1 MSNRL
6 KNIAPKISKNVNAK
20 ILTLDVEC
28 SANLVYAF
36 GLRDQHIGLS
46 QIVEHGKMI
55 SFAAKWYRDDNVIYK
70 SVHDDGEDDMLQTL
84 WDLLDET
91 DILCTFNGVSFDN
104 KVIRRALLL
113 AGFPPPTPWKD
124 VDLLRI
130 ARKQFRFTSN
140 KLQNLC
146 YELGLPLKIETGGFD
161 LWKRCAEGDA
171 QAWKEMRFYNMND
184 VVVTEK
190 LMDRLR
196 PWLTGIHLG
205 QFVNED
211 AAGNVAACPN
221 CGSDQIEQYTDRTYK
236 ANIQTY
242 AAMRCKKCGTP
253 MRGTSKKREPITTRA
268 VK

>member
-1 MSNRL
+1 MTTNRL
-6 KNIAPKISKNVNAK
+6 KHIAPKMNKNVNARV
-20 ILTLDVEC
+20 LTLDVEC

-84 WDLLDET
+84 WNLLDET

-104 KVIRRALLL
+104 KVIRREFLL

-146 YELGLPLKIETGGFD
+146 YELGLPLKIEAGGFD

-190 LMDRLR
+190 LMDRMR
-196 PWLTGIHLG
+196 PWLTGLHHGLWAESG
-205 QFVNED
+205 
-211 AAGNVAACPN
+211 ATCTN
-221 CGSDQIEQYTDRTYK
+221 CGSGKLDKLHGKTVK
-236 ANIQTY
+236 ANVTSYQAY
-242 AAMRCKKCGTP
+242 RCTKCGTVV
-253 MRGTSKKREPITTRA
+253 RGNQKQIDTIKTREAR
-268 VK
+268 

>member
-1 MSNRL
+1 MTANRL
-6 KNIAPKISKNVNAK
+6 KHIAPKMNKNVNARV
-20 ILTLDVEC
+20 LTLDVEC

-36 GLRDQHIGLS
+36 GLRDQNIGLS

-84 WDLLDET
+84 WELLDEA

-146 YELGLPLKIETGGFD
+146 YELGLPLKVETGGFD

-190 LMDRLR
+190 LMDRMR
-196 PWLTGIHLG
+196 PWLTGLHHGLWS
-205 QFVNED
+205 D
-211 AAGNVAACPN
+211 ADSTCTN
-221 CGSDQIEQYTDRTYK
+221 CGSDKLSKIDGKTVK
-236 ANIQTY
+236 ANVTAYQAY
-242 AAMRCKKCGTP
+242 RCTKCGTVV
-253 MRGTSKKREPITTRA
+253 RGNQKQIDTIRTRA
-268 VK
+268 AQ